1 MAALR
6 GGRLRQILP
15 WAVTAALLAYVF
27 GWATDWPR
35 LHQALDGANVPLF
48 LLFASADRLAFF
60 LVWSVLWAASLKRY
74 VADVPTSSVIAVRGG
89 SELLRTVSNPLS
101 DAAFF
106 LGLVGLAGG
115 RFEAVLASA
124 LVPAVTHFVVMAAQ
138 MTLALPLLEGGPA
151 SNRDVVV
158 GVAVVWAIVLGGALA
173 VGLSTRGLL
182 RWRGAA
188 ALRGWLARF
197 PLHSLGPFW
206 LGFGALAVFDV
217 VIQYLASHAFGVPIP
232 WTALAARLPL
242 VYVTFLVPTLGNFGT
257 RELAWAA
264 FFDDY
269 GHPRDALIAYAFAV
283 NAVFLVLNLLL
294 GLAFLPRALEL
305 VAAVRRARR
314 SGAPLA
320 GPAIHDPT
328 DQ

>member
-1 MAALR
+1 MTALR

-15 WAVTAALLAYVF
+15 WAVSAALLAYVF
-27 GWATDWPR
+27 GWATDWKR
-35 LHQALDGANVPLF
+35 LGQVLDGANVPLF

-106 LGLVGLAGG
+106 LGLVRLVGG

-124 LVPAVTHFVVMAAQ
+124 LVPAVTHFAVMAAQ

-151 SNRDVVV
+151 NNRDVLV
-158 GVAVVWAIVLGGALA
+158 GVAVVWTLLLGGALA
-173 VGLSTRGLL
+173 AALSTRGLL

-188 ALRGWLARF
+188 ALRGWLERF
-197 PLHSLGPFW
+197 PLRSLWPFW
-206 LGFGALAVFDV
+206 LGFAALAVFDIA
-217 VIQYLASHAFGVPIP
+217 IQGLASHAFGVPIP

-264 FFDDY
+264 FFDDH
-269 GHPRDALIAYAFAV
+269 GPHDALIAYAFAV
-283 NAVFLVLNLLL
+283 NAVFLVLNLAL

-305 VAAVRRARR
+305 AAAVRSARQ
-314 SGAPLA
+314 SGEPLA
-320 GPAIHDPT
+320 GPALHDPT